1 MSLFA
6 LHNLTV
12 PSQTMGK
19 QFEADGR
26 IRGELKLETVQC
38 DQASNTCQV
47 RVPAPGFALVL
58 MNDDAVAEATRYQNT
73 ETFATSA
80 VTKLKNTATI
90 DEAVLATSNGNRG
103 MENMKGSTSFGSA
116 HGYNAAPARAILPS
130 VVALLAMAAGAGVAM
145 RAFWR

>member
-1 MSLFA
+1 
-6 LHNLTV
+6 
-12 PSQTMGK
+12 MGK

-90 DEAVLATSNGNRG
+90 DPAVLATSNGNRG
-103 MENMKGSTSFGSA
+103 MGDLWGSTSFGS
-116 HGYNAAPARAILPS
+116 NAAPGTATVLPS
-130 VVALLAMAAGAGVAM
+130 LAALAAMAAGAAVVVRGLSRHV
-145 RAFWR
+145 

>member
-1 MSLFA
+1 
-6 LHNLTV
+6 
-12 PSQTMGK
+12 MGK

-90 DEAVLATSNGNRG
+90 DPSVLATSNGQNGKSRLSQQG
-103 MENMKGSTSFGSA
+103 GTSEGGTNGA
-116 HGYNAAPARAILPS
+116 HAGLVAPGVA
-130 VVALLAMAAGAGVAM
+130 ALLSVLAGLGVLL
-145 RAFWR
+145 RVSW